1 MEHIELFFKSI
12 FIDNM
17 VFATFLGM
25 CSYLA
30 VSKKVSTAVGLG
42 AAVIFVLAITV
53 PLNWLLDQYLL
64 QPGALKWVD
73 GSANGEGFSGMDLS
87 FLSFIMFIATIATM
101 VQLVE
106 IVVEKFSPS
115 LYNSLGIFLPLIA
128 VNCAILGGS
137 LFMQSREIATLGLAL
152 NYGVGSGIGWFLAI
166 LAIAAIRE
174 KIRYS
179 NVPPALRGLGITF
192 IITGL
197 MAIGFMSFGGMLTGG
212 DEEAPKEE
220 QTASVKEEA
229 KENVT
234 LSSVETSEK
243 KVVANNIKVNE

>member
-1 MEHIELFFKSI
+1 MEHLELFFKSI
-12 FIDNM
+12 FVDNM
-17 VFATFLGM
+17 VFAYFLGM

-42 AAVIFVLAITV
+42 AAVIFVLTVTV
-53 PLNWLLDQYLL
+53 PLNWLLDQYIL
-64 QPGALKWVD
+64 QRGALSWL
-73 GSANGEGFSGMDLS
+73 GAEFAEYDLS
-87 FLSFIMFIATIATM
+87 FLSFILFIATIATM

-137 LFMQSREIATLGLAL
+137 LFMQSREIETFTLAL
-152 NYGVGSGIGWFLAI
+152 NYGFSSGIGWFLAI

-179 NVPPALRGLGITF
+179 NVPAPLRGLGITF

-212 DEEAPKEE
+212 DDAAETTEVAVADPIIEMSNNEASGPVLTGAEPE
-220 QTASVKEEA
+220 
-229 KENVT
+229 
-234 LSSVETSEK
+234 
-243 KVVANNIKVNE
+243 VNETIE